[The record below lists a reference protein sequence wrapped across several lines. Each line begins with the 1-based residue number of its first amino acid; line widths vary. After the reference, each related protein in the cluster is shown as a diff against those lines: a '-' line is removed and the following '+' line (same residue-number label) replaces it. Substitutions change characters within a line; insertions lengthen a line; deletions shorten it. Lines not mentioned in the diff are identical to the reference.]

1 MRRIVY
7 WLSLVLIFTIPWEG
21 AFHLPR
27 IGTAATVM
35 GLVVGACWLMTIVL
49 TGRMREPVPYLFA
62 LAVFVAWIALTT
74 FWSADPGESLG
85 AVFLWLQTLLLVY
98 ILWDLYRTK
107 AKLLAG
113 LQAYVLGAYTAVFG
127 ALLNYLG
134 AKAFYTNM
142 DRFSLGDTNPD
153 GYGFIVALGIPL
165 ACYLAASPEMSRV
178 FRLLNYGYLPAA
190 FLGIAL
196 SGTRTASVGAA
207 VGLLYGLATLT
218 RLRLFTRLAVVV
230 LLAVALFV
238 LLPIVQP
245 LTSFQRLGTTATEVT
260 EGDLNGRIAQWEQGL
275 TAFVD
280 HPVLGVGVDQYRT
293 VNTLSK
299 VAHNSYLSVLVELGL
314 IGFVLFATILWTV
327 VGQARRLP
335 RWDRNFWLTVLL
347 VWAIGASTLTWE
359 HRKTTWLFMTF
370 VVAAAAAA
378 AGRVRSRADDLI
390 DISEPVLV
398 DGEWGSDAAPSEG
411 GGR

>member
-1 MRRIVY
+1 MRRVVY

-21 AFHLPR
+21 AFHLTGF
-27 IGTAATVM
+27 GTAATVM
-35 GLVVGACWLMTIVL
+35 GLVVGACWLVTIVI
-49 TGRMREPVPYLFA
+49 TGRTREPIPYLLA

-74 FWSADPGESLG
+74 FWSADPAESLG
-85 AVFLWLQTLLLVY
+85 AVLLWLQTLLLVY

-107 AKLLAG
+107 AALLAG

-127 ALLNYLG
+127 AVLNYLG
-134 AKAFYTNM
+134 SNAFYSNM
-142 DRFSLGDTNPD
+142 DRYSVGDTNPD
-153 GYGFIVALGIPL
+153 GYGFIVALGVPL
-165 ACYLAASPEMSRV
+165 ACYLAASAGMPKI
-178 FRLLNYGYLPAA
+178 FRLLNYGYIPAA

-196 SGTRTASVGAA
+196 SGTRMASIGAA

-218 RLRLFTRLAVVV
+218 RLRLFARFAVVV
-230 LLAVALFV
+230 LLAAALFV

-245 LTSFQRLGTTATEVT
+245 LTSFQRLGTTPTEVT
-260 EGDLNGRIAQWEQGL
+260 EGDLNGRIAQWKQGL
-275 TAFVD
+275 RAFVD
-280 HPVLGVGVDQYRT
+280 HPVLGVGTDQYRT

-314 IGFVLFATILWTV
+314 IGFVLFATILWIV

-359 HRKTTWLFMTF
+359 HRKTTWLFLTF

-390 DISEPVLV
+390 DISDPVLAE
-398 DGEWGSDAAPSEG
+398 GEWRSEDAPSEDSY
-411 GGR
+411 R